1 MNFGFKKILWWL
13 LEEYKTFSYTEKN
26 YSISI
31 NSVKEK
37 DLVIPDL
44 EEYKIEESINNV
56 DEEYIELY
64 KNLI

>member
-1 MNFGFKKILWWL
+1 MMIIRRIQDLYNN
-13 LEEYKTFSYTEKN
+13 SYTEKN